1 MSKVQWMNLCFPCLC
16 ISLVVDSKQLDGGGP
31 HRCFCWCKQIWA
43 ALMLH
48 LSRSSAGHQRRFKWH
63 DTCHEESQ
71 KSNTCTF
78 TYHLPITSY
87 MCMCIYIYISIHT
100 YTILQHQRS
109 CILALQTFSTERS
122 SFTSLNLSW
131 LYSHGHMVAVSK
143 LPKPETCHHAVF
155 CSEPSSSALR
165 HPRLN
170 RLKVL
175 TTLDSLH
182 DSRAT
187 LPVQTFDNSPALLGI
202 LRALCPSL

>member
-87 MCMCIYIYISIHT
+87 MCMCILVYILIQSSSISVLASWPCKPSPLSGPASHLST
-100 YTILQHQRS
+100 WVGFTAMVTWLPYLNSPSPRLATTLFSVVSLQALH
-109 CILALQTFSTERS
+109 CGILA
-122 SFTSLNLSW
+122 
-131 LYSHGHMVAVSK
+131 
-143 LPKPETCHHAVF
+143 
-155 CSEPSSSALR
+155 
-165 HPRLN
+165 
-170 RLKVL
+170 
-175 TTLDSLH
+175 
-182 DSRAT
+182 
-187 LPVQTFDNSPALLGI
+187 
-202 LRALCPSL
+202 